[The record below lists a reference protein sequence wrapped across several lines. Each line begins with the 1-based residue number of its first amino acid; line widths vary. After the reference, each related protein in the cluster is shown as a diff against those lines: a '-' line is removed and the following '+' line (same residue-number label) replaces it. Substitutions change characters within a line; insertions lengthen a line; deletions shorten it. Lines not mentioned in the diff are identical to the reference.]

1 MNIRIT
7 QNILF
12 IFVFLGVW
20 LNSSVNTF
28 AQGAPIKERPLEVI
42 LGIDKILK
50 LDFSPNP
57 QIQVGDESLVRITM
71 IPQKREITFTG
82 LKPGKTSVTLRNNVG
97 DVKAKFLV
105 TITANDQSR
114 LVKELKDFLG
124 DVEGLEIGIK
134 SGTVYI
140 GGNII
145 VPNDIGRVVK
155 VLNQDKFGE
164 VLFLVELSPQTE
176 RLVARKMQEEIQKSQ
191 LPDVTVRVVNHTYW
205 LEGIVNSEGKKR
217 QAEDIAK
224 AFYPDKIA
232 SLAERTGQISQVQK
246 PSIQN
251 FIQVNEKSQPP
262 PLDKLIKITAQF
274 VELTKDYSKTFGFKW
289 TPLLS
294 NGSGEIN
301 FGRTGGGG
309 VTTRSEGTLSGTISN
324 LFPKLNSAKQAGY
337 ARVVQSGVIVVKD
350 KKEGRISKSESRRFS
365 LGSGEFAQAQ
375 TANAQFTVDVKPEV
389 LQDEKVNLTLNITVS
404 TNIGADPPATQSNT
418 LKTEIIV
425 KSKDSAV
432 VGGIVIN
439 KSSTDYDKL
448 PPDEVENASPL
459 FNFVRGKAFSNSKS
473 QFVVFVTPEIV
484 ESATGGTDDIKR
496 KFRRRRR

>member
-1 MNIRIT
+1 MSLS
-7 QNILF
+7 ILR
-12 IFVFLGVW
+12 
-20 LNSSVNTF
+20 STF
-28 AQGAPIKERPLEVI
+28 AVMIFCLVSLLVPFSYAQNSAVKEKPVEVI
-42 LGIDKILK
+42 LGIDKIVK
-50 LDFSPNP
+50 LDFAPNT
-57 QIQVGDESLVRITM
+57 QIQVGNESLVRITM

-82 LKPGKTSVTLRNNVG
+82 LKPGKTSVTLRDNVG
-97 DVKAKFLV
+97 DVKAIYVV
-105 TITANDQSR
+105 TVTANDQSR

-134 SGTVYI
+134 GETVYV

-145 VPNDIGRVVK
+145 VPNDIGKVVK
-155 VLNQDKFGE
+155 VLNQEKFGE

-176 RLVARKMQEEIQKSQ
+176 RLVARKMQEEIQKNQ

-217 QAEDIAK
+217 RAEDIAK

-232 SLAERTGQISQVQK
+232 SLAERTGQVIQAQK
-246 PSIQN
+246 PAIQN

-294 NGSGEIN
+294 NGAGQIN
-301 FGRTGGGG
+301 IGRTSNGG
-309 VTTRSEGTLSGTISN
+309 VTTRSESTLSGTISN
-324 LFPKLNSAKQAGY
+324 LFPKLQSAKQAGY
-337 ARVVQSGVIVVKD
+337 ARVVQSGVIIVKD
-350 KKEGRISKSESRRFS
+350 KKPGRINKNDTRRFS

-375 TANAQFTVDVKPEV
+375 SASAQFTVDVTPEV
-389 LQDEKVNLTLNITVS
+389 LQDENINLQLNIVVS
-404 TNIGADPPATQSNT
+404 ANTGADPPSTQSNNIR
-418 LKTEIIV
+418 TEIIV

-432 VGGIVIN
+432 VGGIVIS

-448 PPDEVENASPL
+448 PPDEVDGASPL
-459 FNFVRGKAFSNSKS
+459 FNFVRGKSFANTKS

-484 ESATGGTDDIKR
+484 ETASSGTDDIKR

>member
-1 MNIRIT
+1 MIHKFALSLFFSLFM
-7 QNILF
+7 ILSF
-12 IFVFLGVW
+12 MSQSFAQSS
-20 LNSSVNTF
+20 SSV
-28 AQGAPIKERPLEVI
+28 KEKPVEVI
-42 LGIDKILK
+42 LGIDKIVK

-57 QIQVGDESLVRITM
+57 QIQVGNESLVRITM

-97 DVKAKFLV
+97 DVKAIYVV
-105 TITANDQSR
+105 TVTANDQSR

-134 SGTVYI
+134 GETVFV

-155 VLNQDKFGE
+155 VLNQEKFGE

-176 RLVARKMQEEIQKSQ
+176 RLVARKMQDEIQKNQ

-217 QAEDIAK
+217 RAEDIAK

-232 SLAERTGQISQVQK
+232 SLAERTGQVIQAQK
-246 PSIQN
+246 PAIQN

-274 VELTKDYSKTFGFKW
+274 VELIKDYSKTFGFKW

-294 NGSGEIN
+294 NGAGEIN
-301 FGRTGGGG
+301 IGRTNNGG

-350 KKEGRISKSESRRFS
+350 KKDGRITKDDTRRFS

-375 TANAQFTVDVKPEV
+375 EARAQFTVEVRPEI
-389 LQDEKVNLTLNITVS
+389 LQEEKINLTLNITVS
-404 TNIGADPPATQSNT
+404 SNTGASPPATQSNAI
-418 LKTEIIV
+418 KTEIIV
-425 KSKDSAV
+425 KSKESAV

-448 PPDEVENASPL
+448 PPDEVQGSSPL

-484 ESATGGTDDIKR
+484 ESASSGTEDIKR

>member
-1 MNIRIT
+1 MIRFLLKVFFSITLVLNI
-7 QNILF
+7 QA
-12 IFVFLGVW
+12 
-20 LNSSVNTF
+20 F
-28 AQGAPIKERPLEVI
+28 AQSNPDVKEKPIEVI
-42 LGIDKILK
+42 LGIDKIEK

-57 QIQVGDESLVRITM
+57 QIQIGNESFLRITM

-105 TITANDQSR
+105 TITANDQSK

-134 SGTVYI
+134 GETVYV

-145 VPNDIGRVVK
+145 VPNDIGLVVK
-155 VLNQDKFGE
+155 VLNQEKFGE

-176 RLVARKMQEEIQKSQ
+176 RLVARKMQEEIQKNQ
-191 LPDVTVRVVNHTYW
+191 LPNVSVRVVNHAYW
-205 LEGIVNSEGKKR
+205 LEGIVNSEAKKKR
-217 QAEDIAK
+217 AEEIAR
-224 AFYPDKIA
+224 AFYPDRIA
-232 SLAERTGQISQVQK
+232 SLAERTQQVVQAQRFN
-246 PSIQN
+246 IQN

-262 PLDKLIKITAQF
+262 PLEKLIKITAQF
-274 VELTKDYSKTFGFKW
+274 VELTKDYTKTFGFRW

-294 NGSGEIN
+294 NGAGEIN
-301 FGRTGGGG
+301 IGRTNTGG
-309 VTTRSEGTLSGTISN
+309 VTTRSSQTLSGTISN

-337 ARVVQSGVIVVKD
+337 ARVVQSGVVIVKD
-350 KKEGRISKSESRRFS
+350 KKKGTITKSDTRRFS
-365 LGSGEFAQAQ
+365 LGSGEFQQAQ
-375 TANAQFTVDVKPEV
+375 EASATF
-389 LQDEKVNLTLNITVS
+389 TLNVTPEIKQEERINLILGINVS
-404 TNIGADPPATQSNT
+404 TNIGANPPSTQSNIIN
-418 LKTEIIV
+418 TEVIV
-425 KSKDSAV
+425 KSKESAV

-448 PPDEVENASPL
+448 PPDEVDGASPL
-459 FNFVRGKAFSNSKS
+459 FNFVKGKAYTNTKT

-484 ESATGGTDDIKR
+484 ESASTSTDDIKR